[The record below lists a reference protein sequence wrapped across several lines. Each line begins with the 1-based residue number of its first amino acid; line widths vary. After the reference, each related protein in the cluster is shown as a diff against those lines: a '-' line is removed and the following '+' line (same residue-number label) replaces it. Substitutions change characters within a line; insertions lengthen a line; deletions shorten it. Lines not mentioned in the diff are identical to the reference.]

1 MLSLDRFD
9 LKILHA
15 LQQDARLTLGTL
27 SETVALSASQCSR
40 RIARLEREGVIQG
53 YSLRLAPASLGLSVT
68 AFIFVSVD
76 KHRMNT
82 PQQAVAALLARDEVI
97 ECHAITGNH
106 DFILKV
112 VIEDLGA
119 LSRFLSEAVSSLD
132 GLRDVATQV
141 AMDTLK
147 TNGPLKVA
155 NDSSKA

>member
-53 YSLRLAPASLGLSVT
+53 YSLRLDPASLGLSVT

-119 LSRFLSEAVSSLD
+119 LSRFLSEAVSPLE

-147 TNGPLKVA
+147 TNGPLKVEA
-155 NDSSKA
+155 SY